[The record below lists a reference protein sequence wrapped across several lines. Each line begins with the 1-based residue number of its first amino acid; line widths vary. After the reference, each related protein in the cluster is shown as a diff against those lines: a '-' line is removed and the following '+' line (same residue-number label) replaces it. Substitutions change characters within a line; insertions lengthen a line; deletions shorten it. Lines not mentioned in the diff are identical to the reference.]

1 MTVVGRSVVGVVQSQ
16 QTEQVGCLSTN
27 HEVKGAAKKEP
38 TTGKSQNARF
48 LFPIV
53 IVSYFIASRE
63 PVTSLFTQSDVLKC
77 GLTYPSSHSLL
88 LVQ

>member
-1 MTVVGRSVVGVVQSQ
+1 MTGVGGSVLEMVQSQ
-16 QTEQVGCLSTN
+16 QTAQVGCLSTN

-53 IVSYFIASRE
+53 IVSYFIATE